1 MKYDFDNNP
10 DRRNTGSL
18 KWDVKEN
25 EIPLWVADMDFQ
37 VAPPILNAIKQR
49 AEHGVFGYNII
60 PDEWK
65 QSICRWWFNR
75 HNTVIPED
83 YLAFSTGVIPILS
96 SSVRRLTAVNEKVII
111 QTPVYN
117 NFFNSVLNSGRRVVE
132 APILYEKGA
141 YRLNIDDLEEKF
153 ADKETTLMILCNPQN
168 PAGKIWTKDEL
179 AEIGRLSKKYSV
191 TVISDEI
198 HCDITIPGKR
208 YVPYSSVSEDCA
220 LNSITCISATKA
232 FNIAGL
238 QCAAFYSNNPKL
250 FARVNR
256 AINTDE
262 VAEPNCFAIGATCA
276 AFNESEDWLDQMCA
290 YVFENKAF
298 VCDFFNKNIP
308 QLKVVPSEA
317 TYLCWVDCSKIT
329 GDGKL
334 YKNAEEF
341 CDELREETGVYVSEG
356 SQYGKGGEN
365 FFRLNCA
372 CSRKL
377 LTEALERMKNFF
389 AE

>member
-1 MKYDFDNNP
+1 MIYDFENNP
-10 DRRNTGSL
+10 NRLNTGSL

-37 VAPPILNAIKQR
+37 AAPAILNAIKQR
-49 AEHGVFGYNII
+49 AAHGVFGYNII

-65 QSICRWWFNR
+65 KSFCRWWRNR
-75 HNTVIPED
+75 HDTVIPEE
-83 YLAFSTGVIPILS
+83 YIAFSTGVVPVIS
-96 SSVRRLTAVNEKVII
+96 SAVRRLTAPNEKVII

-117 NFFNSVLNSGRRVVE
+117 IFFNSVLNNGRRVVE
-132 APILYEKGA
+132 SPLLYEKGD
-141 YRLNIDDLEEKF
+141 YKLNIDDLEEKF
-153 ADKETTLMILCNPQN
+153 ADKETTLMILCNPHN
-168 PAGKIWTKDEL
+168 PVGKIWSREEL
-179 AEIGRLSKKYSV
+179 ARIGRLSKKYSV

-198 HCDITIPGKR
+198 HCDITKPGSK
-208 YVPYSSVSEDCA
+208 YIPYSSVSDDCA

-238 QCAAFYSNNPKL
+238 QCAAFYSKSPKL

-276 AFNESEDWLDQMCA
+276 AFDESEEWLNQMCA

-298 VCDFFNKNIP
+298 VSDFLNKNIP
-308 QLKVVPSEA
+308 QLYAVPSEA
-317 TYLCWVDCSKIT
+317 TYLSWIDCSNIA
-329 GDGKL
+329 GGGKK
-334 YKNAEEF
+334 YKNAQDLCEK
-341 CDELREETGVYVSEG
+341 LRSDTGVYLSEG
-356 SQYGKGGEN
+356 GQFGVGGEN
-365 FFRLNCA
+365 FIRLNCA
-372 CSRKL
+372 CSKKL
-377 LTEALERMKNFF
+377 LAEALNRMKGFF